1 MGHVPGN
8 DDGSSGNSH
17 RGRRIQSTF
26 LEVLMEFV
34 DVRKAGALA
43 WVTIT
48 REAKLN
54 ALNAQV
60 VDDLETAFT
69 DLHSDDSI
77 RAVVI
82 TGQGEKSFVAGA
94 DISQFPELS
103 PDEALAF
110 SKRGQSV
117 FNLIEATPKPVMAA
131 VNGFALGGG
140 CELALACHLRY
151 AADTASFGQPE
162 VKLGV
167 IAGYGGTQRLPRLIG
182 NGRALDLLLSGRMI
196 KAQEALE
203 MGLVNGVFPA
213 ADLLAEVEKIAGVLL
228 QQGPQAQ
235 RYTLAAVLEGAGQHI
250 ANGLDVE
257 AAAFED
263 VFRTTDRVEGARAF
277 LERRAPEFKNQ

>member
-1 MGHVPGN
+1 
-8 DDGSSGNSH
+8 
-17 RGRRIQSTF
+17 
-26 LEVLMEFV
+26 MEFV

-60 VDDLETAFT
+60 VHDLETAFT

-117 FNLIEATPKPVMAA
+117 FNLIEATPKPVVAA